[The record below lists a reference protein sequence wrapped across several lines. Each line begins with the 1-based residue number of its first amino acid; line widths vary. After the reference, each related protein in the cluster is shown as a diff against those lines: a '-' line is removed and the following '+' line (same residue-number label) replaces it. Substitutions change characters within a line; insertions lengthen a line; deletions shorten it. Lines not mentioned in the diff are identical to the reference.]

1 MLLKQK
7 NGETIELNV
16 SLSQLKKIYIALFR
30 QLHGASAADFDAL
43 DEDDMLLTLQT
54 YLQRIAGE
62 QGVDGTIHSEWEA
75 FLGNHDAPSCEERF
89 ANRRP
94 PASNA

>member
-7 NGETIELNV
+7 NDETIELNV
-16 SLSQLKKIYIALFR
+16 SLSQLKKIYVALFR
-30 QLHGASAADFDAL
+30 QLHGTSAADFDAL

-54 YLQRIAGE
+54 YLQRTAGE
-62 QGVDGTIHSEWEA
+62 QGVDGTIHSQWEA
-75 FLGNHDAPSCEERF
+75 LLGIDDAPSCEDRF
-89 ANRRP
+89 AQRQP